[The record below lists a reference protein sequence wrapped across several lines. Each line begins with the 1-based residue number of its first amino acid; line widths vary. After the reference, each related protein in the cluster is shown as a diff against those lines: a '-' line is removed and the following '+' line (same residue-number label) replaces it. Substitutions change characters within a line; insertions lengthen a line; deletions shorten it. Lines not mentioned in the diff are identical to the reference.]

1 MLNKVDLVN
10 FKSKEISAFTLKEAQ
25 EKLAETVNMEV
36 FANATI
42 AWNKAG
48 KPRPGTPEYKVFCS
62 EFLTKKTKNK
72 AGLAGVIVMESGSAD
87 TRQRPYSFENVVNK
101 EKRKYQTFL
110 TVIDDETGK
119 VLVETNG
126 TKTDA
131 KEAVRDL
138 YSKDGYR
145 GNATCFYNKKVVKG
159 TKEAFTVKYQPSK
172 SAKEGVFMFFGIERN
187 D

>member
-1 MLNKVDLVN
+1 MDLVN
-10 FKSKEISAFTLKEAQ
+10 FKKVEISAFTLKEAQ
-25 EKLAETVNMEV
+25 EKLSESVNMEL

-48 KPRPGTPEYKVFCS
+48 KPRPGTVEFKTFCS

-72 AGLAGVIVMESGSAD
+72 TGLAGVIVLEGGSAD
-87 TRQRPYSFENVVNK
+87 TRQRPYAFENVVNK

-110 TVIDDETGK
+110 TVVDNETGK
-119 VLVETNG
+119 TLVETSG
-126 TKTDA
+126 TKTEA
-131 KEAVRDL
+131 KDAVRDL
-138 YSKDGYR
+138 YSKTGYR

-159 TKEAFTVKYQPSK
+159 AKEAFTVKYQPSK
-172 SAKEGVFMFFGIERN
+172 SAKEGLYLFFGIERN